1 MRFRRGCFL
10 VGSEGMTGLVRMA
23 SEAGIVALGESVGA
37 TRFRAVATVSANL
50 ECGANEGSVERPAG
64 RPYP

>member
-1 MRFRRGCFL
+1 
-10 VGSEGMTGLVRMA
+10 MTGLVRMA